1 MNLFGDGDY
10 LGVNFSKNE
19 QKNTQ
24 WCEPKGVLKR

>member
-19 QKNTQ
+19 QKNGSLSTVV
-24 WCEPKGVLKR
+24 GDL